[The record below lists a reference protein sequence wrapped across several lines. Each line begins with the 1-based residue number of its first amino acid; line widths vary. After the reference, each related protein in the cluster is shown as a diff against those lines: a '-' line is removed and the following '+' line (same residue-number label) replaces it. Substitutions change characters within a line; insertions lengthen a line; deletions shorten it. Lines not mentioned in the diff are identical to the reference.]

1 MGTLR
6 GGNGD
11 EQPPNGGGA
20 SDGVPELPPEWGRIV
35 IPDDASA
42 LDDEAAEVR
51 KELRKETRRYRW
63 QRWIRVAAP
72 GKRDVPSLG
81 VPLAIMAI
89 AVIAT
94 LISLFAVAWPGGYP
108 QGTPDPDSVTAKD
121 RPLTLPDLPLIDH
134 EGNWVRIR
142 DQTPAV
148 VVLVDGCD
156 CTRVVDNLIAAV
168 DPRINVLVVMTPD
181 PRASA
186 SGGASAAPG
195 YSGWPS
201 SVPTPSRGTTPT
213 GSLGP
218 DFVTVPPFPT
228 GSADPSGSPSGTPS
242 RTPASRMGPPGAR
255 LRFLLD
261 PAGALRSA
269 VAGYPGTSRQG
280 VLILVSADWAIT
292 RVTAATTPVPD
303 LKADLERLFS

>member
-42 LDDEAAEVR
+42 LDAEAAEVR
-51 KELRKETRRYRW
+51 KELKREKTRYRW

-72 GKRDVPSLG
+72 GSKREVPSLG

-134 EGNWVRIR
+134 EGNWVRLR
-142 DQTPAV
+142 DQVPAV

-156 CTRVVDNLIAAV
+156 CTRVVDTLIASI

-186 SGGASAAPG
+186 SGSAVPG
-195 YSGWPS
+195 YAGWPS
-201 SVPTPSRGTTPT
+201 AVPTSSSTPS

-218 DFVTVPPFPT
+218 DFVTVPPFP
-228 GSADPSGSPSGTPS
+228 SPSVDPSASPSRP
-242 RTPASRMGPPGAR
+242 PASRTGPPGVR
-255 LRFLLD
+255 TRFLLD
-261 PAGALRSA
+261 PAGALRAA
-269 VAGYPGTSRQG
+269 VPGIPGASRKG
-280 VLILVSADWAIT
+280 WLILVSSDWGIT
-292 RVTAATTPVPD
+292 VVAEANRPVAD
-303 LKADLERLFS
+303 LKPDLERLLG